1 MRITPE
7 TADLTQLH
15 TLWKDVFGDEDG
27 YIDLFFS
34 GAFHTSHPFAVIEN
48 GEVQSVLYL
57 LDCQLQA
64 GKQRYDG
71 YYLYAAATKP
81 QYRRRG
87 LMRTLIEEAKA
98 FMHESG
104 KDFIVLVPATK
115 PLYDYYEQFG
125 FQTKLYR
132 WAGTLCGSGR
142 SPADLIT
149 NARYAA
155 LPAGP
160 NDRFLWTQDNLMY
173 ALDCLSFYGT
183 QAFATDNVAFLFDGR
198 TVREAVS
205 DTAWNAQ
212 FGLLAAL
219 PQGERVAV
227 YGPYALP
234 GFQKQPFGMLYT
246 TDHALLSRSYY
257 MNFALD

>member
-1 MRITPE
+1 MRITPQ

-34 GAFHTSHPFAVIEN
+34 GAFHASHPFAAVEN

-57 LDCQLQA
+57 LDCQLQS
-64 GKQRYDG
+64 GGRRHDG

-87 LMRTLIEEAKA
+87 LMGKLIEEAKVY
-98 FMHESG
+98 MHETG
-104 KDFIVLVPATK
+104 KDFIVLVPATG

-125 FQTKLYR
+125 FVPKLYR
-132 WAGTLCGSGR
+132 WAGTLQGTGA

-149 NARYAA
+149 PARYAS
-155 LPAGP
+155 LPAGTG
-160 NDRFLWTQDNLMY
+160 DRFLWTNDNLLY

-183 QAFATDNVAFLFDGR
+183 QAFSTDRAAFLFDGR
-198 TVREAVS
+198 VVREVLAA
-205 DTAWNAQ
+205 TAWDAQ
-212 FGLLAAL
+212 FDLRAAL
-219 PQGERVAV
+219 PRDERVTV
-227 YGPYALP
+227 YGPHALP
-234 GFQKQPFGMLYT
+234 GFRKQPYGMLYSA
-246 TDHALLSRSYY
+246 DRALLSRSYY